1 MAKKAKS
8 WASKTINY
16 RRCLFGADVGQTLQQ
31 LLNQALGKFSTV
43 GDRLEPLN
51 KEGTEFRLIGNH
63 QTLRSCLCGYLSSF
77 KRGAKQPVIVD
88 DATAQRLSLSAVSPP
103 PPKNGEAKK
112 EFVPGVIYFAV
123 IGNHVAF
130 VATHALRVN
139 MLELHLHWLLK
150 NKASVLDAAIPFALS
165 NEAEKATREKIKKS
179 QVKSIAFGQPL
190 MEVVEETDS
199 TLTPLVASSKGTR
212 TVQAT
217 KSVFFRPIKAVWDMI
232 KPALPNDAFEKL
244 GLDGVFS
251 DDLEVWIEIKYP
263 KRTRARS
270 EDTAE
275 LMNKIGIAVRD
286 MEDANVLLQ
295 LANGHKVSGQELRIS
310 GTIEAQLA
318 ADGRIDEQVL
328 FDQMVTWL
336 SKQLSD
342 GVIDP

>member
-1 MAKKAKS
+1 MAKKVKS

-31 LLNQALGKFSTV
+31 LLNQALGQFSTV

-51 KEGTEFRLIGNH
+51 KEGTEFRVIGNH
-63 QTLRSCLCGYLSSF
+63 QTLRSCLCGYLSSYE
-77 KRGAKQPVIVD
+77 RGAKQLVISD
-88 DATAQRLSLSAVSPP
+88 NAAAQSLSLSAVSPP

-112 EFVPGVIYFAV
+112 EFVPGVIYFV
-123 IGNHVAF
+123 VLENHVAF
-130 VATHALRVN
+130 VATHRLRGN
-139 MLELHLHWLLK
+139 MLEQHINWLLK
-150 NKASVLDAAIPFALS
+150 SKASVLDATVPFALS
-165 NEAEKATREKIKKS
+165 NETQKVTKEKIQKS

-190 MEVVEETDS
+190 MEAVEETDS
-199 TLTPLVASSKGTR
+199 VPAPSVASGKGAR

-217 KSVFFRPIKAVWDMI
+217 KSVFRPIKAVWDMI

-244 GLDGVFS
+244 GLEGVFS

-263 KRTRARS
+263 RRTRNHS

-275 LMNKIGIAVRD
+275 LMNKIAIAARD
-286 MEDANVLLQ
+286 MDDIDVSLQ

-310 GTIEAQLA
+310 GAIEAQLT

-328 FDQMVTWL
+328 FDLMVAWL